1 MVASRELDVVNV
13 KASEVV
19 AKGFEVK
26 DMVDES
32 EVLFD
37 LGVAGVV
44 PINEGGAIDVVK
56 KELAVGFDRKFF
68 ESLAVFDAEFDV
80 A

>member
-1 MVASRELDVVNV
+1 MVASRELDVVDV
-13 KASEVV
+13 KAGEVV

-32 EVLFD
+32 EILFD
-37 LGVAGVV
+37 LGMAGVM
-44 PINEGGAIDVVK
+44 PINESGAINVVE

>member
-1 MVASRELDVVNV
+1 MVASRELDVVDV
-13 KASEVV
+13 KPGEVV

-32 EVLFD
+32 EILFN

-44 PINEGGAIDVVK
+44 PINESGAINVAE
-56 KELAVGFDRKFF
+56 KELIVGFDGKFF
-68 ESLAVFDAEFDV
+68 KGLTVFDAEFDI